1 MLLILS
7 KIKQVNEL
15 IKFYLLFST
24 LYFIHRFFDDFRGD
38 RLYSNFLNI
47 RSKIGGRSL
56 IFKIWLHCCS
66 FHFFCFCNQV
76 PFISVSLITR
86 GAADITVVVVRD
98 RLQNYSFLMISEE
111 IEIK

>member
-1 MLLILS
+1 MISEGIDYILIFLILEA
-7 KIKQVNEL
+7 KL
-15 IKFYLLFST
+15 GDDPLF
-24 LYFIHRFFDDFRGD
+24 LRFGC
-38 RLYSNFLNI
+38 I
-47 RSKIGGRSL
+47 AAV
-56 IFKIWLHCCS
+56 